1 VIASGVQFL
10 ELWAPKSAKAHEV
23 DNTRRSIGRV
33 LSGELEYVFRD
44 LWANPWCRDHGERGM
59 LIEGHA
65 SGLEVR
71 LRPQSNKTIASP
83 FRGRFDL
90 DHIRFTAATDDQIRS
105 PGVVLS
111 GVGHHVPAG
120 VGKALQ

>member
-1 VIASGVQFL
+1 MIASGVQFL

-44 LWANPWCRDHGERGM
+44 LWANPWCRDDGQRGM
-59 LIEGHA
+59 LIEGQP

-71 LRPQSNKTIASP
+71 LRPQSNKTIAPP
-83 FRGRFDL
+83 FRGRLDL
-90 DHIRFTAATDDQIRS
+90 DCIRCTAATDYQIRS

-111 GVGHHVPAG
+111 RKRVT
-120 VGKALQ
+120 